1 MTTTAPL
8 TLDEFLRL
16 PETKPASEY
25 SFGEVQQKPMPT
37 FAHSTLQGY
46 LYALILRLLE
56 RSPGGRVQVEWRCI
70 LGPDGGLRAFVPDV
84 VYVAAERVPRGDM
97 RRNPVLHVPPDLI
110 IEVLSPDQPARQ
122 FADKL
127 QFYLRHGVRLVWVV
141 DPEDETVTVYAP
153 DADSRLLRRADTLDG
168 GEVLP
173 EFALPLADLFAQLQA

>member
-1 MTTTAPL
+1 MTITAPL

-25 SFGEVQQKPMPT
+25 SLGEVLQKPMPT

-46 LYALILRLLE
+46 LYTLILRLLE
-56 RSPGGRVQVEWRCI
+56 RSTGGRVQIEWRCI
-70 LGPDGGLRAFVPDV
+70 FGADRERRAFVPDV

-97 RRNPVLHVPPDLI
+97 RRHPVLHVPPDLI
-110 IEVLSPDQPARQ
+110 IEVLSPEQPARQ

-141 DPEDETVTVYAP
+141 DPEDETVTVYTP
-153 DADSRLLRRADTLDG
+153 DADSRLLRRVDTLDG
-168 GEVLP
+168 GAVLP
-173 EFALPLADLFAQLQA
+173 GFALSLTELFAQLQA